1 MARRS
6 QGRRGPASRA
16 AGRAQSE
23 RLNEAEVDAIIAD
36 PSKQIAADIRQG
48 IREGIAGLYDCEDG
62 PNGSITI
69 ETPFIFPNGDLLD
82 LSVEQTSDG
91 FVVSDLGETCGWLF
105 RTSGIDNLTPARH
118 EKIHEIEN
126 GTGVQLW
133 HGNLRYQCESSGDIA
148 LGVHSVAQAALQM
161 AELRHST
168 KAAPRPRNRDRLDE
182 WLEAKSLKVARGV
195 RVPGR
200 SRRNW
205 KIDYRTTL
213 DGHDSFAMWIDR
225 PDHPGALAA
234 QYRAYTTYA
243 DIMRSANGV
252 ASVPRIS
259 ILDGADAQWSAED
272 RALLEDVS
280 SVVCWADQDQLL
292 ALFQR
297 SPRP

>member
-6 QGRRGPASRA
+6 PGWRDAARRS

-23 RLNEAEVDAIIAD
+23 RLGEAEVAAIVAD

-48 IREGIAGLYDCEDG
+48 IRDGIAGLYDYKDG

-82 LSVEQTSDG
+82 LSIEQTADG

-105 RTSGIDNLTPARH
+105 RVSGIDNLTPARR

-126 GTGVQLW
+126 GTGVQFW
-133 HGNLRYQCESSGDIA
+133 HGALRYECQSSAD
-148 LGVHSVAQAALQM
+148 LSMGVHLVAQAALQV

-182 WLEAKSLKVARGV
+182 WFETKSLKVDRGV
-195 RVPGR
+195 RVLGR
-200 SRRNW
+200 SRRRW
-205 KIDYRTTL
+205 TIDYRTTL

-225 PDHPGALAA
+225 PDHPSALAA
-234 QYRAYTTYA
+234 QYRTYTTYA

-259 ILDGADAQWSAED
+259 ILDGAEAQWPAED

-280 SVVCWADQDQLL
+280 SVVCWSDQDQLL
-292 ALFQR
+292 SLLQPP
-297 SPRP
+297 PRP

>member
-1 MARRS
+1 MAGRS
-6 QGRRGPASRA
+6 QRRRGAAGRA
-16 AGRAQSE
+16 VGRAQSE
-23 RLNEAEVDAIIAD
+23 RLSEAEVAAIVAD

-48 IREGIAGLYDCEDG
+48 IRDGIAGLYDCEDD

-82 LSVEQTSDG
+82 LSIEQTADG

-105 RTSGIDNLTPARH
+105 RVSGIDNLTSARR

-126 GTGVQLW
+126 GTGVQFW
-133 HGNLRYQCESSGDIA
+133 HGALRYECQSSAD
-148 LGVHSVAQAALQM
+148 LSMGVHLVAQAALQM
-161 AELRHST
+161 AELRHFT

-182 WLEAKSLKVARGV
+182 WLETKSLKVDRGV

-200 SRRNW
+200 SRRRW
-205 KIDYRTTL
+205 TIDYRTTL
-213 DGHDSFAMWIDR
+213 DGHDSFAMWLDR
-225 PDHPGALAA
+225 PDHPSALAA
-234 QYRAYTTYA
+234 QYRTYTTYA

-280 SVVCWADQDQLL
+280 SVVCWPDQDQLL
-292 ALFQR
+292 ALLQ
-297 SPRP
+297 SPPRP

>member
-1 MARRS
+1 MT
-6 QGRRGPASRA
+6 
-16 AGRAQSE
+16 
-23 RLNEAEVDAIIAD
+23 L
-36 PSKQIAADIRQG
+36 ADIRRQV
-48 IREGIAGLYDCEDG
+48 REGIAGLYDCEDDQ
-62 PNGSITI
+62 NGSITI

-105 RTSGIDNLTPARH
+105 RTSGIDNLTPARR
-118 EKIHEIEN
+118 EKIREIEN
-126 GTGVQLW
+126 GAGVQFW
-133 HGNLRYQCESSGDIA
+133 HGTLRYECQSSAD
-148 LGVHSVAQAALQM
+148 LSMGVHLVAQAALQV

-168 KAAPRPRNRDRLDE
+168 KATPRTRNRDRLDE
-182 WLEAKSLKVARGV
+182 WFEAKPLKVVRGV

-213 DGHDSFAMWIDR
+213 DGHDSYAMWIDR

-243 DIMRSANGV
+243 DIMRSTNGV

-259 ILDGADAQWSAED
+259 ILDGAEAQWPAED

-280 SVVCWADQDQLL
+280 SVVCWSDQDQLL
-292 ALFQR
+292 ALLQPP
-297 SPRP
+297 PRP